1 MTVSIT
7 VHGRDMEVK
16 TKVHEYVEKK
26 VGKLDRYLPV
36 IREARVDLTELKS
49 ARASGDRYI
58 AQLTIPLKGTVLR
71 AEERNSDLFAAID
84 TVLDKM
90 NRQIERYK
98 GKHYRGRG
106 DGHTAAEV
114 AAGTGAE
121 LEETAPVT
129 EPDDDRSV
137 IVVRRKQFLLT
148 PMSEA
153 EAIEHMQLVS
163 HDNFFVFLN
172 AASNRVNVL
181 YRRRDGNLGLIDP
194 EIG

>member
-7 VHGRDMEVK
+7 IHGREMEVK
-16 TKVHEYVEKK
+16 TKVQEYVEKK
-26 VGKLDRYLPV
+26 VGKLDRHLPG

-114 AAGTGAE
+114 SAE
-121 LEETAPVT
+121 PEETAPVT
-129 EPDDDRSV
+129 APEDDRSV

-181 YRRRDGNLGLIDP
+181 YRRRDGTLGLIDP

>member
-7 VHGRDMEVK
+7 IHGREMEVK
-16 TKVHEYVEKK
+16 PKVQEYVEKK

-58 AQLTIPLKGTVLR
+58 AQLTIPLKGSMLR

-106 DGHTAAEV
+106 DGHSAAEV
-114 AAGTGAE
+114 AA
-121 LEETAPVT
+121 EETAPVA
-129 EPDDDRSV
+129 EPEEERSV
-137 IVVRRKQFLLT
+137 IVMRRKQFLLT

-153 EAIEHMQLVS
+153 EAIEQMQLVS
-163 HDNFFVFLN
+163 HDSFFVFFN